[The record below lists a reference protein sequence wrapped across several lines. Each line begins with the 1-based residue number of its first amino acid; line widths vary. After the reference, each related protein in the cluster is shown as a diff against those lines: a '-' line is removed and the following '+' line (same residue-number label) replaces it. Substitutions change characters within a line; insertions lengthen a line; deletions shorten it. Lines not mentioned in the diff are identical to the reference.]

1 MITSMDNVLLAAKSR
16 ALLLQKLRAVVV
28 LIDID
33 VFALLTLAYI
43 EGGNSRFGEAMD
55 IFALTTTS
63 LIRQNCNTRAL
74 EEYYPSMERQA

>member
-33 VFALLTLAYI
+33 VFALLTLAFI
-43 EGGNSRFGEAMD
+43 AGRNLRFGEARD

-63 LIRQNCNTRAL
+63 
-74 EEYYPSMERQA
+74 